1 MDRQYSFL
9 VLTDHGLHHERNPI
23 YSLLPQLRKHPQ
35 CSEVHVASRTNSRN
49 ENFFQTY
56 SSYVC
61 EVLEI
66 KEGFR
71 FDESGKQF
79 FDTGIVREVDSYDC
93 ILMRLPRP
101 VERQFMEFV
110 AKLDHQVVF
119 INHPLGIEATSNKA
133 FLTNFPKLCPP
144 MKLCFSINEI
154 LKFASNF
161 PIVLKPLKEYGGKG
175 LLKIEHDSLF
185 EGETE
190 HPTIDYLLKHESYI
204 NTEGYLAMKFM
215 KNVREGDK
223 RIVLVG
229 RNIMGASLRLPPEG
243 SWICNVAQGGTSIA
257 AELTPGE
264 KEIIWQILPFL
275 EERGV
280 FIAGVDTLLGDH
292 GKRVLSEINTL
303 SVGGFLNIQEQS
315 GQPVLARTVQNI
327 IDYVHQKSRNR

>member
-1 MDRQYSFL
+1 MERKYAFL
-9 VLTDHGLHHERNPI
+9 VLTDHSEHHERNPI
-23 YSLLPQLRKHPQ
+23 YSLLPHLREHPQ
-35 CSEVHVASRTNSRN
+35 CSEVHVASRANPRN
-49 ENFFQTY
+49 DNFFRDYT
-56 SSYVC
+56 SYAC
-61 EVLEI
+61 EVLEV
-66 KEGFR
+66 KEGFS

-79 FDTGIVREVDSYDC
+79 LDTGIVREVDSYDC

-101 VERQFMEFV
+101 VERKFMEFI
-110 AKLDHQVVF
+110 AKLDHKLLF
-119 INHPLGIEATSNKA
+119 INHPLGIEETSNKA
-133 FLTNFPKLCPP
+133 FLTHFPKLCPP
-144 MKLCFSINEI
+144 IKLCFSINEI

-175 LLKIEHDSLF
+175 LLKIEDDVLF
-185 EGETE
+185 EGDTE
-190 HPTIDYLLKHESYI
+190 HPTIDYLLQHESYI

-229 RNIMGASLRLPPEG
+229 RNIMGASLRLPPED
-243 SWICNVAQGGTSIA
+243 SWICNVARGGKSIP
-257 AELTPGE
+257 AEVAPEE
-264 KEIIWQILPFL
+264 KEIIWQILPYL

-280 FIAGVDTLLGDH
+280 FIAGVDTLMGDH

-327 IDYVHQKSRNR
+327 IDYVHQKVRNR